1 MDGQPLILSLESHG
15 HIRETLVMLWHKL
28 NVLRERSAELRLHQ
42 CEQASLRMEMQA
54 VAEHKRAMRKLDANA
69 GWRPSAKPAL

>member
-15 HIRETLVMLWHKL
+15 RIRATLVALSHKL
-28 NVLRERSAELRLHQ
+28 NLLRERSAELRLHQ

-54 VAEHKRAMRKLDANA
+54 VAEHNCAMSKLDGNA
-69 GWRPSAKPAL
+69 GWRPSE